1 MGDVFTS
8 TLKARYSYIYK
19 AREDKNYFYLYISK
33 MQSHVIDKS
42 SITQGTLEEA
52 TALLKT
58 NLGYKFNNK

>member
-1 MGDVFTS
+1 M
-8 TLKARYSYIYK
+8 YK

-42 SITQGTLEEA
+42 SISQGTLEEA

-58 NLGYKFNNK
+58 NLGYKFNSK